1 MKMVDSFLTRNPCYI
16 AKKPLKADGV
26 VIGMVGCPQPGPKV
40 FINNWDRNSACKVCP
55 HVLVGTTG
63 DNVYKTLPYEY
74 CGIIGRSEI
83 NTSKIGVLLCEPN
96 QIKYRGEC
104 EFDIPT
110 NKDKAIELIHYT
122 YWQAVKACAEV
133 CKELNFDPMIQVKS
147 YSEWTE
153 SAISARDPDTFWN
166 RAGVELDMDEFRK
179 DVADCMMAD
188 PSTEDAKES
197 VQEEVVDT
205 PVEEPMIQ
213 TEPEVAVEE
222 VTVQTESE
230 VAVAEETIVQEEP
243 DPAPQKPTYITI
255 KIDVPNLR
263 IRKGPGNGPGCEPIG
278 RYTGVGTFQ
287 ISEIQNGSGS
297 NTGWG
302 KLTTGD
308 GWVSMDFVEIIE

>member
-1 MKMVDSFLTRNPCYI
+1 MKIVDSFLTRNPCYI
-16 AKKPLKADGV
+16 TKKPLNADGIV
-26 VIGMVGCPQPGPKV
+26 VGMVGCPQPGPKV

-83 NTSKIGVLLCEPN
+83 NESKIGVLLCEPN

-122 YWQAVKACAEV
+122 YWQAVKACGEV

-153 SAISARDPDTFWN
+153 SAINARDPDTFWN
-166 RAGVELDMDEFRK
+166 RAGVELDMDKFRK
-179 DVADCMMAD
+179 DVADYMMAD
-188 PSTEDAKES
+188 PSTEDAIES
-197 VQEEVVDT
+197 VSEVVIET
-205 PVEEPMIQ
+205 PVEEPKS
-213 TEPEVAVEE
+213 EPEVMVEE
-222 VTVQTESE
+222 DVITEG
-230 VAVAEETIVQEEP
+230 EP

-297 NTGWG
+297 KTGWG

-308 GWVSMDFVEIIE
+308 GWVSMDFVEIIG